1 MNIVVERNLSIGL
14 KVFLDKPIWLSF
26 EQELCSESP
35 NSVMSKRIVI
45 VLPNAKLKMPWVI
58 LETNSHCLGSKY
70 LPRILCGISLRIGQI
85 LWLTFILKNQS
96 ASKLPEIFIYEN

>member
-26 EQELCSESP
+26 EQELCCESP

-58 LETNSHCLGSKY
+58 LETNSQCELLGKQIFAKNPVRYFTKSWPNIMVNFYIEKSK
-70 LPRILCGISLRIGQI
+70 C
-85 LWLTFILKNQS
+85 F
-96 ASKLPEIFIYEN
+96 